1 MAKVAGR
8 RIAGTAMAVL
18 AALAG
23 MGFALLVSSHPTAEA
38 TPAATRGSLLGL
50 SVPGVTLSVPS
61 LTVSVPNLTVAV
73 PSITV
78 ALPTATV
85 SVPAR
90 SVPSPAPTA
99 SSPTISTPPP
109 ASPTTATP
117 TPQSQGST
125 PASQS
130 TGQSASHD
138 PGRAAAVKPSPTL
151 GRAGQAS
158 GTTKRAAPTTGHH
171 TTTRARTRARSGVP
185 GEPSRSTATGT
196 LVSAKRVGAASHP
209 ASTRPTASSRNPL
222 EAIGKHIPLPL
233 PVPDWSKPIIL
244 ALMLLAAWLAI
255 RSRSSSMRARSLEG
269 QRTSLLADVDV
280 MQRALVPDVP
290 SQLGALNASVAYRPA
305 DGPAAGGDFY
315 DLFEPEP
322 GKVAIILGDV
332 AGHGRQALNRAA
344 LTRYTLR
351 AYMQA
356 GLEPRAALALTGRV
370 LADPTAEGY
379 ATVAVGLYDE
389 REGTLIY
396 ASAGHPA
403 PILSGIT
410 IHRPIEICCSPPVG
424 WDVPTG
430 RRQTTISLPAGTLMC
445 FFSDGLLEARCR
457 ERLLGRERLAAMIA
471 GLDSPASA
479 DQLLERVRAMAYATP
494 DDMAACILVPN
505 HAGRTHL
512 YTEELELDAEDIR
525 RLDVRGFLAACGL
538 PLGEIVAAVGQ
549 ARRIASAG
557 GTSLIRV
564 ERAHP
569 NATATVTRATHPAE
583 PDARAQRAQPPSQ
596 TLTSM
601 R

>member
-1 MAKVAGR
+1 MARVAGR
-8 RIAGTAMAVL
+8 RIAGMAMALL
-18 AALAG
+18 AAFAG
-23 MGFALLVSSHPTAEA
+23 VGLALLVSSHPPADA
-38 TPAATRGSLLGL
+38 TPAATRGSLLGI

-61 LTVSVPNLTVAV
+61 LTVSVPNLTVSV

-78 ALPTATV
+78 ALPSATV
-85 SVPAR
+85 SVPAT
-90 SVPSPAPTA
+90 SVPSPAPTT
-99 SSPTISTPPP
+99 SSPTTSTPPP
-109 ASPTTATP
+109 TSPTTTTP
-117 TPQSQGST
+117 TPPSEGSA
-125 PASQS
+125 PSSSQS
-130 TGQSASHD
+130 SERSA
-138 PGRAAAVKPSPTL
+138 PLARTAAVTPSSTL
-151 GRAGQAS
+151 GHEAQAS
-158 GTTKRAAPTTGHH
+158 GTTKRAASTTRRH
-171 TTTRARTRARSGVP
+171 TTTRARSHARSGVP
-185 GEPSRSTATGT
+185 TQPGHATATGT
-196 LVSAKRVGAASHP
+196 LLSAKGVGASSRP
-209 ASTRPTASSRNPL
+209 ASIKPTAASRNPL

-244 ALMLLAAWLAI
+244 ALVLLAAWLAI
-255 RSRSSSMRARSLEG
+255 RSRSSSMRARRLEG

-290 SQLGALNASVAYRPA
+290 AQLGALSASVAYRPA

-356 GLEPRAALALTGRV
+356 GLEPRAALALAGRV

-389 REGTLIY
+389 QEGTLIY

-410 IHRPIEICCSPPVG
+410 NHRPIEICCSPPVG

-430 RRQTTISLPAGTLMC
+430 RRQTTISLPAGTVVC

-457 ERLLGRERLAAMIA
+457 ERLLGRERLVGMVA
-471 GLDSPASA
+471 GLDSPLSA
-479 DQLLERVRAMAYATP
+479 DQLLERVTAIAYATP
-494 DDMAACILVPN
+494 DDMAACLLVP
-505 HAGRTHL
+505 ARTARADV
-512 YTEELELDAEDIR
+512 YTEELELDAEDLR
-525 RLDVRGFLAACGL
+525 RIDVRGFLAACGL
-538 PLGEIVAAVGQ
+538 PLGEIVAAVGS

-564 ERAHP
+564 DRSHLI
-569 NATATVTRATHPAE
+569 ATATVTRATHPGE
-583 PDARAQRAQPPSQ
+583 PHAQAQRAQPPQ
-596 TLTSM
+596 QALT
-601 R
+601 RI